1 MATGGPRSA
10 SLVTMDFKN
19 IANKAKEA
27 LGKNPGLIDK
37 AGDFVDSKTGGKF
50 ADKVNQAQDA
60 AKKFIDDKEIK
71 VEQEARDPQADQPKP
86 DQQQ

>member
-1 MATGGPRSA
+1 
-10 SLVTMDFKN
+10 MDFKD
-19 IANKAKEA
+19 IANKAKDA

-50 ADKVNQAQDA
+50 SEQVNKAQDA
-60 AKKFIDDKEIK
+60 AKKFIDDKEIQ

-86 DQQQ
+86 DQQ

>member
-1 MATGGPRSA
+1 MA
-10 SLVTMDFKN
+10 MDFKD
-19 IANKAKEA
+19 IANKAKDA

-50 ADKVNQAQDA
+50 SEQVNKAQDA
-60 AKKFIDDKEIK
+60 AKKFIDDKEIQ

-86 DQQQ
+86 DQQ